1 MRVYCCNLRFLTRR
15 GNYKGLLRTR
25 LFCYQWTCECQ
36 MVHTSHQS
44 VSRFSNRVVL
54 VLASVSIVAFVFCV
68 CGDGRAAN
76 S

>member
-1 MRVYCCNLRFLTRR
+1 
-15 GNYKGLLRTR
+15 
-25 LFCYQWTCECQ
+25 